1 MDNTGISFSAKVWYS
16 EWYFITVPNDIS
28 KQIRERFKLFEEG
41 WGRLKVVA
49 LTGNTEWKT
58 ALWFDTKSQTY
69 LLPVKKEVRTK
80 EKIGIGTEIMVE
92 IWIQH

>member
-28 KQIRERFKLFEEG
+28 KQIREHFKLFEEG

-69 LLPVKKEVRTK
+69 LLPVKKEVRIK